1 MFDEIVKK
9 IENNIGR
16 KLSDSEKIV
25 IIKFLD
31 KQEYSRL
38 TSKKFMIEYCVGIL
52 TPILRRKNTV
62 TDIKQIQTE
71 MIKSESIENK
81 KDIIEIPDLHVI
93 IEKFLD
99 ADIST
104 KQLSKIIAPK
114 SKIRY
119 NYLMLDTD
127 NCSEISNDR
136 TVCKWIIRQNNPI
149 LQSGIINT
157 YGYIRNI
164 TAARLGR
171 VTVNNSNISDSLASA
186 AHNRFGIGFQEFA
199 SQAILGKN
207 NTRYQFVVF
216 LPNSDTVS
224 NLNYTLT
231 PFFCNR
237 GWFRFRS
244 RFKTI
249 DTLSMNITNLHT
261 YNKFMIRD
269 GFLIINGTINLGTGV
284 RFFAS
289 SDESGFPPLEFKVN
303 DPITAYDL
311 QYVDLTRVT
320 KYIKTIN
327 VTLGGINSGDPV
339 YDATFN
345 GLETALFIYGGNFD
359 SINIDVYIPPATV
372 SGIFNITITVPVL
385 ERVITVLELLTEDEN
400 DSDLGFSENKLHV
413 IE

>member
-224 NLNYTLT
+224 DLNYTLT

-237 GWFRFRS
+237 GWFRFRN

-269 GFLIINGTINLGTGV
+269 GGLVINGTINLGSFIGFGNV
-284 RFFAS
+284 YPNPYQAMIYNPIDAS
-289 SDESGFPPLEFKVN
+289 DIQYTNLTKVTSYSD
-303 DPITAYDL
+303 
-311 QYVDLTRVT
+311 
-320 KYIKTIN
+320 TIN
-327 VTLGGINSGDPV
+327 VILGGLNSGDTIF
-339 YDATFN
+339 DATFN
-345 GLETALFIYGGNFD
+345 GLETTLIIYTGHTR
-359 SINIDVYIPPATV
+359 YIKISNTMPTPTV
-372 SGIFNITITVPVL
+372 TGIFNIIITVPVL